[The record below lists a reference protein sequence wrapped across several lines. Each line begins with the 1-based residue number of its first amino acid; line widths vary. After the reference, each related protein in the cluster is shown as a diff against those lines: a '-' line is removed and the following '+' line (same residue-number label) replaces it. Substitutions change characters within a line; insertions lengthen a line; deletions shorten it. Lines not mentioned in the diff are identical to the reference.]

1 MTSIIKVNTF
11 QDANGNALFSSDG
24 SGTVTLNN
32 SALKM
37 TPAFEAYLSAT
48 QTPTNNANTKV
59 QFNTERLDT
68 DGYYDNATNYRF
80 TPLVAGKYFV
90 YLKIYSY
97 SQTADSLNITAAK
110 IYKNGSE
117 YARSTFHPNGTG
129 YEYTPVVITTIDMN
143 GSTDYVEAYINM
155 GVSTGNPLVW
165 NEYNSSVFGGYRIIG
180 A

>member
-1 MTSIIKVNTF
+1 MSNILVNTIK
-11 QDANGNALFSSDG
+11 DTGNNTLLSSDG
-24 SGTVTLNN
+24 SGNISSGGAITN
-32 SALKM
+32 

-68 DGYYDNATNYRF
+68 NGYYDNSTNYRF

-90 YLKIYSY
+90 YLKLYTY
-97 SQTADSLNITAAK
+97 SQTADSLTITAAK

-117 YARSTFHPNGTG
+117 YARSTFHPTTVG
-129 YEYTPVVITTIDMN
+129 YEFTPVVVANIDMN
-143 GSTDYVEAYINM
+143 GSTDYIEAYINM

-165 NEYNSSVFGGYRIIG
+165 NEYNSSVFGAYRIIG

>member
-1 MTSIIKVNTF
+1 VSILKVNQI
-11 QDANGNALFSSDG
+11 QDRGGNTLLTSDG
-24 SGTVTLNN
+24 AGTISSGGAITN
-32 SALKM
+32 

-129 YEYTPVVITTIDMN
+129 YEFTPVVVANIDMN
-143 GSTDYVEAYINM
+143 GSTDYVEAYVNM

-165 NEYNSSVFGGYRIIG
+165 HEHNSSVFGAYKLIG